1 MPNQKTSA
9 RLRGLFSQYLGP
21 KVDHVPFDRDL
32 QVREIEVVL
41 IMVRGDSARE
51 VCDRMGTVADIV
63 GRYGGDVSSM
73 FSAIVIAVFGSLE
86 VAGPGDPG
94 AMAAA
99 VQDALPTS
107 SKLLR
112 FKGMA
117 HVGPF
122 GSDSRADYTFLQ
134 PAFPR
139 FLATFLE
146 MSFGEFRV
154 A

>member
-1 MPNQKTSA
+1 MFRSTATFRSA
-9 RLRGLFSQYLGP
+9 RSKSSSSWYGVIRP
-21 KVDHVPFDRDL
+21 
-32 QVREIEVVL
+32 VRYATAWEPSLTSLAVME
-41 IMVRGDSARE
+41 A
-51 VCDRMGTVADIV
+51 
-63 GRYGGDVSSM
+63 M

-99 VQDALPTS
+99 IQDALPTS

-122 GSDSRADYTFLQ
+122 GSDSRVDYTFLQ